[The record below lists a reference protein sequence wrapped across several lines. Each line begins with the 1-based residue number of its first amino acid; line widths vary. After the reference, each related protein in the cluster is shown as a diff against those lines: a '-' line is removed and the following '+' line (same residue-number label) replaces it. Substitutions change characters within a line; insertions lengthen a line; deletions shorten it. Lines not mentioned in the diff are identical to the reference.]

1 MRGPTTMR
9 MFHEGTIGQ
18 SLVYRDVTEATPRLA
33 KILLDQPEA
42 TTRNGK
48 AQELLF
54 PHIELKQ
61 PRLRANLALN
71 RRASLPAQIYETM
84 WVLSGAS
91 DVSDLSDYLPRA
103 TDFADDGV
111 HWRGAYGPRLRGR
124 TVPGKDPLL
133 EVIRMLKDNPSTRR
147 AVISIY
153 DTELDCGTPSKDIPC
168 NDTLHFMSHEGQL
181 DLHIFTRSNDLIWG
195 WSGINTFEWSVLLE
209 IVATYAGL
217 EVGSLH
223 FSISNLHLYGH
234 HVAKAQKIVEAN
246 ELAPRLDTAP
256 GPTFDPPSWD
266 LSVFNDLLDEW
277 FDIEGEIRG
286 LLNRHEQ
293 EDESRVLQR
302 ISLFPEPMMQSFL
315 SVLFTWWAGD
325 RGVLPLYLVHTDLY
339 YGLQQS
345 PRAKR
350 TFPSVVVNPYQ
361 LKPTVLTVTYDVPG
375 IAQTVD
381 QPTLPGMP
389 ERKGQ
394 DFREFV
400 KDLHWKK
407 DAAYRDSW
415 KRRGEQLSIQANIA
429 RKIDRLETGVDTPDE
444 SQVDTAIDLLVYLAK
459 YFVWIY
465 ENEDV
470 PLDKGLMGDDERW
483 NNSDDLSDELWPV
496 NAVLNRVPLS
506 LSGSIYSGG
515 WAIRSGRAMASGLI
529 RRFDNFVTQNP
540 TGSDKFESVKE
551 MLVIAASLA
560 YRRWWAFQNSTR
572 SWNPEAG
579 QEDD

>member
-1 MRGPTTMR
+1 MR
-9 MFHEGTIGQ
+9 MFHDGTIGQ
-18 SLVYRDVTEATPRLA
+18 SLVYRNVTEATPRLA

-54 PHIELKQ
+54 PHIELKE

-84 WVLSGAS
+84 WVLSGNS

-111 HWRGAYGPRLRGR
+111 HWRGAYGPRLRGV

-133 EVIRMLKDNPSTRR
+133 EVIRMLKESPSTRR

-153 DTELDCGTPSKDIPC
+153 DTELDCGVTSKDIPC

-217 EVGSLH
+217 GVGSLH
-223 FSISNLHLYGH
+223 FSISNLHLYSH
-234 HVAKAQKIVEAN
+234 HLAKAQKIVEAN
-246 ELAPRLDTAP
+246 ELAPRFNTRP
-256 GPTFDPPSWD
+256 SPTFDPPSSD
-266 LSVFNDLLDEW
+266 PSDLDELLVEW
-277 FDIEGEIRG
+277 LDIEGEIRG
-286 LLNRHEQ
+286 LLNRRDA
-293 EDESRVLQR
+293 EDEMRVLRR
-302 ISLFPEPMMQSFL
+302 ISSFPEPMMRSFL
-315 SVLFTWWAGD
+315 SVLFTWWSGD
-325 RGVLPLYLVHTDLY
+325 YGHLPLYLVHTDLD
-339 YGLQQS
+339 YGLGQS

-350 TFPSVVVNPYQ
+350 TFPSVGVNPHS
-361 LKPTVLTVTYDVPG
+361 
-375 IAQTVD
+375 D
-381 QPTLPGMP
+381 QPALPGMP

-394 DFREFV
+394 DFREYV
-400 KDLHWKK
+400 KDLHSKK
-407 DAAYRDSW
+407 NAAYRDSW

-470 PLDKGLMGDDERW
+470 PLDKGLMGDDEGW
-483 NNSDDLSDELWPV
+483 HNSDDLSDELWPV

-540 TGSDKFESVKE
+540 TGVDKFESVKE